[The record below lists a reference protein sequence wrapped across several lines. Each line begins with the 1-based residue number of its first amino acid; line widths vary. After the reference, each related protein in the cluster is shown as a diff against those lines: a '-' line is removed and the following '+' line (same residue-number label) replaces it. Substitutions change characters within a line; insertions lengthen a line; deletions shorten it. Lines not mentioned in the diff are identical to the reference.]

1 MNFHN
6 NEWIM
11 NEIKNHFIT
20 ANELISSSNI
30 VGVFCQGSQNY
41 GLDYENSDVD
51 TKCIIV
57 PSFKDICLL
66 KEPISTTHIREN
78 NSHVDLKDIRKYC
91 QCFRK
96 QNLNFLE
103 ILFTDYKVMNPYY
116 ENQWD
121 RLVGR
126 REKIARMN
134 PCRAVK
140 SMYGI
145 AGEKFH
151 AMCHPYPSKLDI
163 IEKYHYDGKQVSHL
177 IRVDDYLE
185 RYIEGESYES
195 CLKPSPEKR
204 DEIMA
209 YKLQQVPFEIAK
221 PRAEEVFEHT
231 KILKN
236 KFCENKQ
243 ESEDE
248 EMRLL
253 LEDVQYQIMKQ
264 AIKLEI

>member
-1 MNFHN
+1 MEVSERVREHY
-6 NEWIM
+6 E
-11 NEIKNHFIT
+11 EALGHFPE
-20 ANELISSSNI
+20 NNI
-30 VGVFCQGSQNY
+30 VLCALQGSQNY

-51 TKCIIV
+51 TKLIIV
-57 PSFKDICLL
+57 PTFKDIALNH
-66 KEPISTTHIREN
+66 KPVSTTHIRAN
-78 NSHVDLKDIRKYC
+78 NEHIDFKDIRLYMET
-91 QCFRK
+91 FRK

-103 ILFTDYKVMNPYY
+103 ILFTDFYFINPYY
-116 ENQWD
+116 SEQWD
-121 RLVGR
+121 RLIYN

-231 KILKN
+231 KMLKN